1 MSPIVLNRWRLVSFR
16 GGKTAFPRPFT
27 YLNYSCKPDIA
38 KHRLYPW
45 LCYGFFWK
53 NCRLLRIFDE
63 DRVLFTYFCL
73 KNAKNVRHLAFVWIL
88 LLILRRNSRDI
99 MQPWWKR
106 SVRLWAHPHEPTPCS
121 GVHLMTSGLQPCLTP
136 GSAPA
141 PTDTEQRLW
150 ATWLNPWCLITNI
163 HY

>member
-1 MSPIVLNRWRLVSFR
+1 MPNRWRLVSFR

-38 KHRLYPW
+38 KHRLYLW
-45 LCYGFFWK
+45 LCYGFLCK

-73 KNAKNVRHLAFVWIL
+73 KNAKNVRTSCFCLDIITNYYAVIAGTSCSHDENAVSVCGHIPMNLPRVPAFTWWHRACSLAL
-88 LLILRRNSRDI
+88 LREARRHPLIPNNAFERHD
-99 MQPWWKR
+99 W
-106 SVRLWAHPHEPTPCS
+106 
-121 GVHLMTSGLQPCLTP
+121 
-136 GSAPA
+136 
-141 PTDTEQRLW
+141 
-150 ATWLNPWCLITNI
+150 NPWCLITNI